1 MSTPEDFRKI
11 LKEIARYKPQGQTD
25 SYALLQWFMFNVFRL
40 DEVQTRDS
48 LCDCSND
55 KGIDG
60 LWVDEDTEE
69 IFIFQAKYS
78 ADKKG
83 MLGDKELRA
92 FVGSATWFSNANNAK
107 QLLNSNANQDLKALV
122 RRLELVDRLEKKYA
136 VKLVFV
142 TTRTP
147 DTNAKQYI
155 ETLEGASHRID
166 LWDAQRIVGQF
177 LSMQRRT
184 RVPGQHRFLQ
194 ISNTIT
200 DTLEK
205 GIRLVVAYVRASD
218 IARMNGISDRSLFAL
233 NVRLGLDRTRVNR
246 ELEKAVQEKKRQ
258 NYFKIFHNGVT
269 IICGKLITTQQNEI
283 QIQDYSVV
291 NGCQSAIAFFENR
304 KYLSDQ
310 LLILARIIEVGEDD
324 ALAEEIT
331 YRTNNQ
337 NGINLRD
344 LRSNDRIQLSLK
356 EQFRELFKGEVEY
369 LIKEGERTK
378 AKEQLTNER
387 AGQLILTLYRN
398 QPYNAHQKYRIFG
411 SDYEQVFK
419 RDVTPQKIYL
429 AYLLYRAVEDSVKN
443 IEDQLIQSYQL
454 TKFILLG
461 LLGNIL
467 SKDNVGK
474 CLLDSLESCVP
485 RQGNAVSQAANLLA
499 AHMINDFNYY
509 IREQKNTNPYFDYK
523 SEFKSPERYRR
534 LANEMIRNYEHNL
547 IRHPEDSVERILAK
561 SLSPKKARGRQ
572 AVLAQK

>member
-1 MSTPEDFRKI
+1 MPTADDFHKN
-11 LKEIARYKPQGQTD
+11 LQEITRYKPQGQTD
-25 SYALLQWFMFNVFRL
+25 SYALLQWFMFNIFRL
-40 DEVQTRDS
+40 DEVQARDS
-48 LCDCSND
+48 LCDRSND

-69 IFIFQAKYS
+69 IFIFQAKHS
-78 ADKKG
+78 ADRKR
-83 MLGDKELRA
+83 MLGDRELRA
-92 FVGSATWFSNANNAK
+92 FVGSAMWFSNANNAK
-107 QLLNSNANQDLKALV
+107 QLLVSNANEDLKALV
-122 RRLELVDRLEKKYA
+122 RRLEVVDRLEKKYT

-147 DTNAKQYI
+147 DTNAKQYLD
-155 ETLEGASHRID
+155 TLEDTTHRVD
-166 LWDAQRIVGQF
+166 LWDVHRLVGQF

-184 RVPGQHRFLQ
+184 RVPGQHRFLYVA
-194 ISNTIT
+194 NTIV
-200 DTLEK
+200 DTIEQ
-205 GIRLVVAYVRASD
+205 GIRLVVGYVRASD

-246 ELEKAVQEKKRQ
+246 ELESAVQEKKRQ
-258 NYFKIFHNGVT
+258 HYFKIFHNGVT
-269 IICGKLITTQQNEI
+269 IICGKLTTSQNEI

-304 KYLSDQ
+304 KHLGDR
-310 LLILARIIEVGEDD
+310 LLILARIIEVGKDD
-324 ALAEEIT
+324 ALAGEIT

-356 EQFRELFKGEVEY
+356 EQFRKLFRGEVEY
-369 LIKEGERTK
+369 LIKEGERTE

-387 AGQLILTLYRN
+387 AGQLILALHRN

-429 AYLLYRAVEDSVKN
+429 AYLLYQVVEETVRN
-443 IEDQLIQSYQL
+443 VEDQLIGSYQL

-461 LLGNIL
+461 LLGSIL
-467 SKDNVGK
+467 SKENFGK
-474 CLLDSLESCVP
+474 QLLESSESYVP
-485 RQGNAVSQAANLLA
+485 KHANAITQMAELLV

-509 IREQKNTNPYFDYK
+509 VREHKSTNPYFDYK
-523 SEFKSPERYRR
+523 SEFKSPERYRH
-534 LANEMIRNYEHNL
+534 LANEMVRNYEHNL
-547 IRHPEDSVERILAK
+547 VRHPEDSAERILAK
-561 SLSPKKARGRQ
+561 HLGSRKMGGRQ
-572 AVLAQK
+572 VALASK